1 MMAFG
6 VITWQC
12 RDLWAWSERIQNTLQ
27 SLYLGDKH
35 LFSIQ
40 YFLLKIVLSGEELLC
55 TEQHTPPSTALPRLK
70 SNHRTRGHLEME
82 SLQNMQTKSPS
93 RRRVLKDTLV
103 ITNKKKQ
110 WHFSSCYHCLDLGKY
125 ATIASLSRV
134 PSPVLSGLSLF
145 FFFPDATAFISSAL
159 GKLKTSAGRRRECG
173 CRALTIAVL
182 SPLGTGRHQEVGTS
196 PGTWCQGGW
205 FIA

>member
-12 RDLWAWSERIQNTLQ
+12 RDLWAWLERIQNTLQ
-27 SLYLGDKH
+27 SFYLGDKH

-103 ITNKKKQ
+103 ITNKKKTVAFLQ
-110 WHFSSCYHCLDLGKY
+110 LLPLFGLRKVCDDSIALARSFSCPQR
-125 ATIASLSRV
+125 TF
-134 PSPVLSGLSLF
+134 PF
-145 FFFPDATAFISSAL
+145 FSFPDATAGISSAL